1 MELFEI
7 IKKYGII
14 NYNECSQFVLD
25 EDATAKEFQT
35 EYEHSTNQQ
44 FIKIYTT
51 PGKFISIK
59 KMHGVLSNE
68 KDMMDFFLE
77 YIKTYYIDGLLD
89 YEVLLSQA
97 KLFSILSYF
106 LKKCHISTDYLP
118 NYAQLISFL
127 EDLAVETYESQ
138 KICFAI
144 GFDANLPDS
153 PQSINFLSIQEQ
165 KKLRVISNGIDT
177 LIVCNSKINFIS
189 LERMINST
197 IDTKEFYPLS
207 FANVAH
213 WTAQPKRFALI
224 LTRCG
229 EILIFYAGRL
239 ACMKRRKVWSVI
251 NLKSLLHFAM
261 KPVKLSIRNA
271 VMQTCMDV
279 SFSRT
284 GACIGI
290 LNENINIDRL
300 NIVKKEDLL
309 SSSQS
314 SDSIKML
321 RAIVNNKKFH
331 EIDRAIRKELAAMD
345 GAIII
350 GYDGTIYT
358 IGAILDNRYCK
369 NRGNHGARTIAAQS
383 LAYYGYGFK
392 VSADG
397 NITVWKKDGKDIK
410 EVFTIM

>member
-14 NYNECSQFVLD
+14 NYNECSQFEIG
-25 EDATAKEFQT
+25 EDTTDKEFQT
-35 EYEHSTNQQ
+35 EYDYLQDQQ

-51 PGKFISIK
+51 QGQFISIK
-59 KMHGVLSNE
+59 KMHGILSNE
-68 KDMMDFFLE
+68 KTIMDFFLK
-77 YIKTYYIDGLLD
+77 YIETYYRYELLD
-89 YEVLLSQA
+89 YKVLLSQA

-118 NYAQLISFL
+118 EYAQLISFL

-144 GFDANLPDS
+144 GFDAKLLNNQ
-153 PQSINFLSIQEQ
+153 QSINLLNLQEQ

-177 LIVCNSKINFIS
+177 LIVCDSKINFIS
-189 LERMINST
+189 LERMATCIM
-197 IDTKEFYPLS
+197 DTKEFYPLA

-239 ACMKRRKVWSVI
+239 ACMKRRKIWSVI

-261 KPVKLSIRNA
+261 KPVKLPIRNA

-290 LNENINIDRL
+290 LDKNINIDKLR
-300 NIVKKEDLL
+300 IVKKEDLL
-309 SSSQS
+309 SSSES
-314 SDSIKML
+314 SESIKML
-321 RAIVNNKKFH
+321 RAIINNKKFH
-331 EIDRAIRKELAAMD
+331 ELDRAIRKELAAMD

-358 IGAILDNRYCK
+358 IGAILDNRYCRS
-369 NRGNHGARTIAAQS
+369 RGNHGARTIAAQS

-397 NITVWKKDGKDIK
+397 NITVWEKNGKEIK